1 MNDWI
6 KQFDKEFGII
16 GQITSNL
23 DLDDYHQYLHQD
35 IKSFIQELLDKQRE
49 ELREWAESG
58 KAGITANSGRKMGQ
72 YEATFVLGYNAA
84 INDLLTKL
92 EKK

>member
-49 ELREWAESG
+49 ELREWVYTQSIG
-58 KAGITANSGRKMGQ
+58 LDRT
-72 YEATFVLGYNAA
+72 EAFNVFLD
-84 INDLLTKL
+84 DLLTKL